1 VRSRIIDNWE
11 TQDNPE
17 HLRTIRDRILTSRQP
32 TALLPCLYLY
42 KQIVQSGDVVADN
55 SPAQREL
62 QLSGLVV
69 KQLGKL
75 RVYNP
80 IYAAVFDQ
88 RWVDKQLAER
98 ISYGEAIAAW
108 LASYRPYSKLEE
120 PSVNQNNS
128 SSSNASNTT
137 QGTFAAFLAPH
148 TQDIFKQVTT
158 EVEGKLRVVNQ
169 TLSMLDSLLNAQGF
183 DAILDEMLRAITAKT
198 GEFLGADRT
207 TIFVKDEERNQLW
220 SIVAE
225 DKSGKSLE
233 IRIPADR
240 GSIAADVA
248 TTKQVINIPYDLF
261 DDPRSAGAKE
271 QYARTGYRTY
281 TMLALPLL
289 NEQENLVAVVQLLN
303 KLKPDYDPNAPL
315 EERITLEGFA
325 DKDQRLFEEFA
336 PAIRLILESSRSLNI
351 AMQKQQATVALMKAI
366 QYLSQ
371 GRLDLEETP
380 KKLMDEARK
389 LVNADLCVLWF
400 IDRVHNDLWTRI
412 FQADGSLKE
421 IRVPLGVGFAGQV
434 AVTGEILNI
443 PFDLYERPDSTHS
456 KKTDQ
461 EIGYRTC
468 SLLCMPVFNTDREL
482 IGVTQLFNKKK
493 VGDFSPY
500 NPENWPEPPD
510 CWKTSFN
517 QSDIAFMEAFN
528 ILAGV
533 ALSLSAK
540 NRSHL

>member
-1 VRSRIIDNWE
+1 
-11 TQDNPE
+11 
-17 HLRTIRDRILTSRQP
+17 
-32 TALLPCLYLY
+32 
-42 KQIVQSGDVVADN
+42 VQSGDVVADN